1 MRNIPGTDLAVH
13 PLCLGANV
21 FGWTADEPESF
32 AVLDAYRTAGG
43 NFVDTADGYS
53 QWVAG
58 NRGGE
63 SEEIIGRWMA
73 RRGNR
78 DAIVLATKVGSKGD
92 RKGLGADNVRVA
104 TEESLQRLQTD
115 RIDLLY
121 THRDDEVTPPE
132 ETMGALDELVREGKV
147 RHVAASNVSPA
158 RLEAAL
164 EASAREGLVRYVAL
178 QPHYNLVERDYED
191 GLADVCRRHD
201 LGCLPYF
208 ALAKGFLTGK
218 YRPGADVVE
227 SQRAQGARAYLDER
241 GERVLGVL
249 DAAAAAH
256 DVPVAAVSLAWLAA
270 RPTVVAPIA
279 SARTPAQLAELL
291 AMIDVALT
299 ADELRA
305 LDEAGAG

>member
-1 MRNIPGTDLAVH
+1 MRNIPRTDLAVH

-32 AVLDAYRTAGG
+32 AVLDAFKAAGG

-58 NRGGE
+58 NHGGE

-73 RRGNR
+73 KRGNR
-78 DAIVLATKVGSKGD
+78 DAIVLATKVGSKHD
-92 RKGLGADNVRVA
+92 RKGLTAGNVRA
-104 TEESLQRLQTD
+104 AAEESLRRLQTD

-132 ETMGALDELVREGKV
+132 ETLGALDALVREGKV

-158 RLEAAL
+158 RLEDALAAS
-164 EASAREGLVRYVAL
+164 EREGLVRYVAL

-201 LGCLPYF
+201 LGCLPYY

-218 YRPGADVVE
+218 YRPGADGVE
-227 SQRAQGARAYLDER
+227 SQRAEGARAYLDER
-241 GERVLGVL
+241 GERVLAAL

-256 DVPVAAVSLAWLAA
+256 DVPVAAVSLAWLAGP
-270 RPTVVAPIA
+270 PTVVAPIA
-279 SARTPAQLAELL
+279 SARTPAQLAELM
-291 AMIDVALT
+291 AMSELELT
-299 ADELRA
+299 ADEARA